1 MRHAR
6 SPARVLGPLLLAAAL
21 AACAE
26 SDRGGRDYGGRDY
39 GGGYGLGGIL
49 GDILGGGRGGYGGGL
64 FGADRVAFRC
74 DDDRRFT
81 VALDRDGRY
90 ATVNTEDR
98 SYDLRAEDDRGR
110 SRSYRSD
117 NGDVQLDLDRD
128 QAYLRI
134 KDGRD
139 YKNCE
144 AR

>member
-1 MRHAR
+1 MR
-6 SPARVLGPLLLAAAL
+6 PAFPSASVLYPLLLAAAL
-21 AACAE
+21 AACADHE
-26 SDRGGRDYGGRDY
+26 RGGRDYGRGDS
-39 GGGYGLGGIL
+39 GLGGVL
-49 GDILGGGRGGYGGGL
+49 GDLLGGRGGYGGGL
-64 FGADRVAFRC
+64 FGDRVAFRC

-81 VALDRDGRY
+81 VAFERDGRY

-117 NGDVQLDLDRD
+117 DGDVQLDLDR
-128 QAYLRI
+128 AYLRI

-139 YKNCE
+139 YKDCE